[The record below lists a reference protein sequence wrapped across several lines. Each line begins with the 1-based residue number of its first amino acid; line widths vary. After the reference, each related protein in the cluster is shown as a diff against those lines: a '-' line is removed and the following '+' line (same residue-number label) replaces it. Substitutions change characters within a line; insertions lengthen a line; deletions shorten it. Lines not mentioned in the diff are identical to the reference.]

1 MIRIRR
7 IFEELRSSYWFV
19 PGVMALV
26 SMALAFTSRYM
37 DDLIPDAMWEVLA
50 WLHGIGPAG
59 ARAVLSTIAASA
71 ISVASLVFSISI
83 LILTMASSQF
93 GPRLIR
99 NFMNQGAAQW
109 TLGTFLATFI
119 FTLLVLASVPETADV
134 GDVPFL
140 SVLIGL
146 GLGLLSFAVL
156 IFFIHHV
163 AQMIQAPKVIADVTS
178 RLAASIERLLPEDGK
193 ESDLYA
199 DSDSDGPP
207 QHFDQDA
214 QELRARASG
223 YIQAVDLKDL
233 VALAARRDGY
243 VVTRRRP
250 GQFVNREDVVGQL
263 APAGRFDD
271 EDRERAE
278 AAFVYGDQRTETQDI
293 EFAIDQVVE
302 IAVRALS
309 PGINDPF
316 TAINCIDQLGAA
328 LRFIGR
334 RALPPRLLSDDE
346 GTPRVYANRS
356 DYAGLVEAA
365 FNQIRQHG
373 GRDAAVTIRLMEV
386 LVGLCREALPAEMR
400 AAVRHQAGLVA
411 ELARELPQTKERE
424 AALDRFRR
432 LEEQ

>member
-7 IFEELRSSYWFV
+7 LFEELRSSYWFV
-19 PGVMALV
+19 PGAMALA
-26 SMALAFTSRYM
+26 SMVLAFTSRYM

-83 LILTMASSQF
+83 LTLTMASSQF

-146 GLGLLSFAVL
+146 ALGLLSFAVL

-163 AQMIQAPKVIADVTS
+163 AQMIQAPRVIADVTS

-193 ESDLYA
+193 ESDRYA
-199 DSDSDGPP
+199 RSDGDGPP
-207 QHFDQDA
+207 EHFVEDA
-214 QELRARASG
+214 RDLRARASG

-233 VALAARRDGY
+233 VALAAKRDGY
-243 VVTRRRP
+243 IVTRRRP
-250 GQFVNREDVVGQL
+250 GQFANRDDVVGQL
-263 APAGRFDD
+263 APADRFED

-293 EFAIDQVVE
+293 EYAIDQVVE

-316 TAINCIDQLGAA
+316 TAINCIDQLGA
-328 LRFIGR
+328 
-334 RALPPRLLSDDE
+334 
-346 GTPRVYANRS
+346 
-356 DYAGLVEAA
+356 
-365 FNQIRQHG
+365 
-373 GRDAAVTIRLMEV
+373 
-386 LVGLCREALPAEMR
+386 
-400 AAVRHQAGLVA
+400 
-411 ELARELPQTKERE
+411 
-424 AALDRFRR
+424 
-432 LEEQ
+432 

>member
-119 FTLLVLASVPETADV
+119 FTLLVLASVPETAAV

-163 AQMIQAPKVIADVTS
+163 AQMIQAPRVIADVTS

-193 ESDLYA
+193 ESDRYA
-199 DSDSDGPP
+199 DSDGDGPP

-233 VALAARRDGY
+233 VELAAKRDGY

-263 APAGRFDD
+263 AASTTRIASVRRPPSCTATSAPRPRTSSSRSTRWSKSRCAPCRPASMIR
-271 EDRERAE
+271 
-278 AAFVYGDQRTETQDI
+278 
-293 EFAIDQVVE
+293 
-302 IAVRALS
+302 S
-309 PGINDPF
+309 PRS
-316 TAINCIDQLGAA
+316 TASTSWGPRCGSSGAA
-328 LRFIGR
+328 R
-334 RALPPRLLSDDE
+334 
-346 GTPRVYANRS
+346 
-356 DYAGLVEAA
+356 
-365 FNQIRQHG
+365 
-373 GRDAAVTIRLMEV
+373 
-386 LVGLCREALPAEMR
+386 CRP
-400 AAVRHQAGLVA
+400 GC
-411 ELARELPQTKERE
+411 
-424 AALDRFRR
+424 
-432 LEEQ
+432 